1 MAQEQQDQ
9 TIVIPMPS
17 GGGGGV
23 PIPQRNDRAELI
35 DKINPENVITV
46 TRHMLL
52 GEEWTGSTWV
62 KVKELEKDSLTP
74 LGAWK
79 ISSQLQ
85 GIANLSTSI
94 SKYKEELIKARLK
107 RIAQNTQIQ
116 LVGNFREYGI
126 KNVSQFY
133 FVHNIIFSIAM
144 AVLFQAGDGSIQ
156 DLLGKIKSET
166 TQINT
171 EKKEPGRL
179 RRILGMG

>member
-1 MAQEQQDQ
+1 MTEQQDQ
-9 TIVIPMPS
+9 TFVIPMPQ
-17 GGGGGV
+17 GGGGV
-23 PIPQRNDRAELI
+23 PIPQKNDRAELI
-35 DKINPENVITV
+35 DKINPSQVVEV

-52 GEEWTGSTWV
+52 GEEWNGTIWV
-62 KVKELEKDSLTP
+62 KVKALQNDSLTE

-79 ISSQLQ
+79 IASQLQ
-85 GIANLSTSI
+85 GIANISTSI

-107 RIAQNTQIQ
+107 RIAHNTQIQ

-133 FVHNIIFSIAM
+133 FVHNIIFPIAM

-166 TQINT
+166 TNINSD
-171 EKKEPGRL
+171 KKEPGRL